1 MPLRASQANLLKKRN
16 IDITVEYIR
25 LKISNF
31 AAEMCSTDKLLIDMK
46 ALVEGESAVAGS
58 LGDGFFS
65 SVEGSEI
72 TQGDVHVEVSIRK
85 TPHFSEVVIH
95 AQGEVTLPC
104 DRCLDPMQVS
114 VETEQ
119 KLIVKFGDEASED
132 DEMIVLAESEP
143 TLDVAWLV
151 YESIVLNLPV
161 KHVHAPGK
169 CNPAMINV
177 LNEHSATRSDD
188 TVEEEHGDHRWEKLA
203 SLKDLLS

>member
-16 IDITVEYIR
+16 IDITVVYIR

-58 LGDGFFS
+58 LGDAFFS

-95 AQGEVTLPC
+95 AQGV
-104 DRCLDPMQVS
+104 
-114 VETEQ
+114 
-119 KLIVKFGDEASED
+119 G
-132 DEMIVLAESEP
+132 
-143 TLDVAWLV
+143 
-151 YESIVLNLPV
+151 
-161 KHVHAPGK
+161 G
-169 CNPAMINV
+169 
-177 LNEHSATRSDD
+177 
-188 TVEEEHGDHRWEKLA
+188 
-203 SLKDLLS
+203 